1 MASDQNFGYELAPT
15 VHENSIIDFGKD
27 WLVLTPRTPSIHPPP
42 ILSPPT
48 LCVREILVFIGTC
61 SVTTALVSAFTKER

>member
-1 MASDQNFGYELAPT
+1 MASDQNFGSELAPT

-42 ILSPPT
+42 TPPSSSILSPPT
-48 LCVREILVFIGTC
+48 LDLQLASNQHQIH
-61 SVTTALVSAFTKER
+61 K